1 MKINMDQNRRTALA
15 SFLLLTTLLL
25 ATTPLQ
31 AQEETPISRPGE
43 YQGYSEPMYDEWL
56 GLSQYIT
63 ARDGTQLA
71 VTIFRPTRDG
81 APVTEPLPVL
91 WTHDRYHRATE
102 LSPRLQTILAHGY
115 VIAGVDVR
123 GGGASSGTRQG
134 EFSPQE
140 ALDAYDVTEWFAAQ
154 PWCNGNVGMYGGSYL
169 GTTQYMAAGTAPP
182 HLKAIFPMM
191 AMFDLYTFIYPGG
204 VFHDDFLAQW
214 GGGVNKLDTVTP
226 ADAVDEDENG
236 SALAEAKKEHQ
247 ANVDIFEATAAQPY
261 RSAYTASSPS
271 SYVNQVRNS
280 GVAVYHWAGWYDMYP
295 RDMLLWFSNLDG
307 PQKIVIGPWN
317 HTGSGELDLVVELLR
332 WYDYWLKGID
342 NGIMDEA
349 PIYYYTMGAPQG
361 EEWRAAWQWPLPAE
375 RPTNYYFRGQAS
387 DFGELSRTGSV
398 NSANDGSL
406 DTSPPTEAGD
416 KDDYVVDYTT
426 TSGTATRWT
435 NGYGGGF
442 DYPDMTSNDAKGL
455 TYTTLPLDADVEV
468 TGHPIVHLW
477 VTSTAQDG
485 DFFAYLEEVDQDG
498 YSHYI
503 TEGTLRAS
511 HRALSSAPFDNLGLP
526 YHRSFAEDVDPLPDE
541 PVELVFDLLP
551 TSNVFDAGHRIRLT
565 LTGADQDTALTP
577 ELSPP
582 PTVSVYRNADH
593 ASYVTLPIV
602 SGVSADEAAPAPGV
616 EETVNEGTT
625 SPFAAIVLA
634 LALIAMGVAA
644 VLLRFVMKKER
655 QT

>member
-1 MKINMDQNRRTALA
+1 
-15 SFLLLTTLLL
+15 
-25 ATTPLQ
+25 LQ
-31 AQEETPISRPGE
+31 PS
-43 YQGYSEPMYDEWL
+43 
-56 GLSQYIT
+56 
-63 ARDGTQLA
+63 
-71 VTIFRPTRDG
+71 
-81 APVTEPLPVL
+81 
-91 WTHDRYHRATE
+91 
-102 LSPRLQTILAHGY
+102 LQTILAHGY

-140 ALDAYDVTEWFAAQ
+140 ALDAHDVTEWFAAQ

-169 GTTQYMAAGTAPP
+169 GTTQYMAASTAPP

-191 AMFDLYTFIYPGG
+191 AMFDLYAFVYPGG

-214 GGGVNKLDTVTP
+214 GSGVNKLDTVTP

-236 SALAEAKKEHQ
+236 SALAKAREEHQ
-247 ANVDIFEATAAQPY
+247 ANVNVFELAAAQPY
-261 RSAYTASSPS
+261 RDAYAASSPS
-271 SYVNQVRNS
+271 SYVNEVRDS
-280 GVAVYHWAGWYDMYP
+280 GVAIYHWVGWYDMYP
-295 RDMLLWFSNLDG
+295 RDMLLWFSNLDN

-317 HTGSGELDLVVELLR
+317 HSGSGELNPVVEALR
-332 WYDYWLKGID
+332 WYDYWLKDIG

-349 PIYYYTMGAPQG
+349 PIYYYTMGASKG
-361 EEWRAAWQWPLPAE
+361 EEWRSAWQWPLPEE
-375 RPTNYYFRGQAS
+375 RPTNYYFLGQAS
-387 DFGELSRTGSV
+387 DFGELSRTESV
-398 NSANDGSL
+398 NSVNDGSL
-406 DTSPPTEAGD
+406 GTSPPTDAGD

-442 DYPDMTSNDAKGL
+442 DYPDMTPNDEKGL
-455 TYTTLPLDADVEV
+455 TYTTPPLDADVEV

-485 DFFAYLEEVDQDG
+485 DFFAYLEEVDQDD

-526 YHRSFAEDVDPLPDE
+526 YHRSFAQDVAPLPDK

-565 LTGADQDTALTP
+565 ITGADKDTALTP

-582 PTVSVYRNADH
+582 PTVSIYRNADH
-593 ASYVTLPIV
+593 ASYITLPII
-602 SGVSADEAAPAPGV
+602 SGVSADEATPAPGI
-616 EETVNEGTT
+616 EEPGTSRDKGAEEPAAKGTT
-625 SPFAAIVLA
+625 SPLVAITLA
-634 LALIAMGVAA
+634 VALIAMIVAA
-644 VLLRFVMKKER
+644 VLLRFVVKEEK